1 MNVDVWF
8 DEQSLLVRII
18 FLLIPF
24 IGWIIE
30 LFVRLSVLIKKH
42 SKINIIGLV
51 VFVLLGGFWV
61 LCLVDVISLVISDRL
76 IIIEQM

>member
-30 LFVRLSVLIKKH
+30 LLVRLSVLIKNH
-42 SKINIIGLV
+42 NKINIIGMV
-51 VFVLLGGFWV
+51 VFTLLGGFWL
-61 LCLVDVISLVISDRL
+61 LCLVDVISLVLHDKL
-76 IIIEQM
+76 ILIE

>member
-76 IIIEQM
+76 ILIEQM